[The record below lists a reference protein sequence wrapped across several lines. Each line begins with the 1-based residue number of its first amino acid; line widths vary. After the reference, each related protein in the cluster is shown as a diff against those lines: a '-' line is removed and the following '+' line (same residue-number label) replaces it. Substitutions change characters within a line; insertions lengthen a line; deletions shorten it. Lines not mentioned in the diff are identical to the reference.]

1 MGGWEA
7 REEAGGWFRQEAM
20 KPETD
25 RIVGV
30 DISEK
35 GSVREAD
42 HQQNH
47 YDTDLV
53 TKGLGDLDP

>member
-7 REEAGGWFRQEAM
+7 REEAGGWFRQETI
-20 KPETD
+20 KPEMD

-35 GSVREAD
+35 GKVREAD

-47 YDTDLV
+47 LRCRLSHQ
-53 TKGLGDLDP
+53 GPRAS

>member
-7 REEAGGWFRQEAM
+7 REEAGGWFRQEVI
-20 KPETD
+20 KPEMD

-35 GSVREAD
+35 GKVRETD

-47 YDTDLV
+47 LPSRLSHQ
-53 TKGLGDLDP
+53 GPRGS